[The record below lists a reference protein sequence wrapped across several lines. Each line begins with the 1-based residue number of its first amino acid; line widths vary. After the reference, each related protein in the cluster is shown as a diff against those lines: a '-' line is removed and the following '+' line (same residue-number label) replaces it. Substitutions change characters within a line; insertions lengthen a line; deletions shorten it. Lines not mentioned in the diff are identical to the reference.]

1 MTAMSEEISAAQKID
16 EEIKAL
22 EALLE
27 DRKLALPAHSIR
39 PHQLLEIEELEERIQ
54 NKREE
59 RDRLARENG

>member
-1 MTAMSEEISAAQKID
+1 MSETNSAVERID

-22 EALLE
+22 EVLLE

-39 PHQLLEIEELEERIQ
+39 PHQLLEIEEIEERIQ

-59 RDRLARENG
+59 RDRVVRKKQ

>member
-1 MTAMSEEISAAQKID
+1 MSETNSAAERID

-39 PHQLLEIEELEERIQ
+39 PHQLLEIEEIEERIQ

-59 RDRLARENG
+59 RDRLVRKKQ

>member
-1 MTAMSEEISAAQKID
+1 MTAMSETNSAVERID

-22 EALLE
+22 EVLLE

-39 PHQLLEIEELEERIQ
+39 PHQLLEIEEIEERIQ

-59 RDRLARENG
+59 RDRVVRKKQ